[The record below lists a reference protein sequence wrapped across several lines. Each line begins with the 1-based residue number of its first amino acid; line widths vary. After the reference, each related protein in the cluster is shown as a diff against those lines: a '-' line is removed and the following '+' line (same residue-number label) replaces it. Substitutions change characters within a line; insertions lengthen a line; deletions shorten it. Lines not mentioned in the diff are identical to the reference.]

1 MTITRERLTPAPPQ
15 GTYLGMPAF
24 PKAAKGALQ
33 NQQLRKN
40 LRHATTVI
48 RSKRAIRAS
57 EGEQLGG
64 TAGSPASRSRTALGG
79 IWTSISSKRRRP

>member
-57 EGEQLGG
+57 EVSNWEELR
-64 TAGSPASRSRTALGG
+64 SPASRSRTALGG